1 MVVPNEV
8 LDKLKSKDLR
18 FLIKQYNT
26 SVDKSKVKVP
36 VGAKTSD
43 LRKIVND
50 NFNYNK
56 KQFKHK
62 SGRFTMSEK
71 NMVSGIAA
79 KAKALKDSAPARKIA
94 RDQKKKAKKEK
105 EDTLVGEGVA
115 KGAALA
121 KARAA
126 IKTRKA
132 QKGKQMTTSSTQTSA
147 PQNLP
152 VSKMSKKAKKKMKDS
167 SN

>member
-1 MVVPNEV
+1 M
-8 LDKLKSKDLR
+8 KS
-18 FLIKQYNT
+18 
-26 SVDKSKVKVP
+26 
-36 VGAKTSD
+36 
-43 LRKIVND
+43 
-50 NFNYNK
+50 
-56 KQFKHK
+56 
-62 SGRFTMSEK
+62 
-71 NMVSGIAA
+71 IAA

-132 QKGKQMTTSSTQTSA
+132 QKGKQMTTSSSQTE
-147 PQNLP
+147 PQQNLP